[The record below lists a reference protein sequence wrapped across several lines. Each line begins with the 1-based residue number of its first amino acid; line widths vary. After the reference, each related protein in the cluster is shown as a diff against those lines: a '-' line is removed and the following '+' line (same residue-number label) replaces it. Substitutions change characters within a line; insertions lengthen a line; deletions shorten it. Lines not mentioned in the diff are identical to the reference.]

1 MISHASLQFVAIAL
15 VAFSA
20 VVLIGY
26 AVFVRIQRWHY
37 KKMISKRLDQVL
49 AIPQPRRDVLS
60 QLLQPVSAPASERPR
75 AA

>member
-26 AVFVRIQRWHY
+26 AVFVRLQRWHY

-49 AIPQPRRDVLS
+49 NPCPHQLPSGRVLPEPLPMQYRELS
-60 QLLQPVSAPASERPR
+60 
-75 AA
+75 